1 VIFCLSASYKSV
13 KLPLLESLAFKD
25 EAEALKS
32 ICSEGLAEECVL
44 VQTCHRVEV
53 YIVVGDSSSEG
64 TVDRVLRFWSGRTGV
79 SSDLLRKTVKVYR
92 GREALERLF
101 SLASGLDSMVVGEDQ
116 ILGQVR
122 RAYVNAKKVG
132 AAKLVLEKAFMC
144 AINTG
149 RKVRSVTRI
158 DEGSVSVSSA
168 AVDLA
173 AKELG
178 DLKSK
183 RALVVGAGEA
193 GSIVAETLR
202 RRGAKHVQVANRTY
216 KRAVELAVKVSGEAV
231 EFDRLYDAVG
241 DTDLVIAAVS
251 VDRPVITARQ
261 LKKTLDKRG
270 RGRSL
275 FLVDISQPR
284 AVEAAAA
291 SLEGV
296 VLRNID
302 DLKEIVEESIRS
314 RQAEAEEARKIVLA
328 ELGRFERQ
336 QMELTVAPLISEIY
350 RRVDG
355 IRRRELERALSKMG
369 ESNAKKVSVLD
380 RFSRELVERVLQL
393 PIDHLRE
400 AALNNDN
407 DLLLAVEKLFNVKS

>member
-13 KLPLLESLAFKD
+13 KLPMLESLAFKD
-25 EAEALKS
+25 ESETVRSL
-32 ICSEGLAEECVL
+32 CSEGLAEECVL

-53 YIVVGDSSSEG
+53 YGVVKDSSNGSAI
-64 TVDRVLRFWSGRTGV
+64 DRVLRFWSGKAGV
-79 SSDLLRKTVKVYR
+79 SLDLLRKTVEVYR

-122 RAYVNAKKVG
+122 RAYVRAKKVG
-132 AAKLVLEKAFMC
+132 AAKLVLDRAFMC

-149 RKVRSVTRI
+149 RKVRSETRI

-178 DLKSK
+178 HLKSK
-183 RALVVGAGEA
+183 RALVIGAGEA

-202 RRGAKHVQVANRTY
+202 RRGARSVWVANRTY
-216 KRAVELAVKVSGEAV
+216 ERAVELAAKVSGEAV
-231 EFDRLYDAVG
+231 EFDGLYSAVG
-241 DTDLVIAAVS
+241 DADLVIAAVA
-251 VDRPVITARQ
+251 VDRPVITARA
-261 LKKTLDKRG
+261 LKKALARRG

-284 AVEAAAA
+284 AVEEKVGF
-291 SLEGV
+291 LKGV

-302 DLKEIVEESIRS
+302 DLKGIVEESVRS
-314 RQAEAEEARKIVLA
+314 REAEAEKARRIMLEEVD
-328 ELGRFERQ
+328 RFEKQ
-336 QMELTVAPLISEIY
+336 QFEFLVQPLISEIY
-350 RRVDG
+350 KRVDG
-355 IRRRELERALSKMG
+355 IRQKELKRALSKLAESDEKRMG
-369 ESNAKKVSVLD
+369 VLD

-393 PIDHLRE
+393 PIEQLRE

-407 DLLLAVEKLFNVKS
+407 GLLAAAEKLFKLK

>member
-1 VIFCLSASYKSV
+1 
-13 KLPLLESLAFKD
+13 
-25 EAEALKS
+25 
-32 ICSEGLAEECVL
+32 
-44 VQTCHRVEV
+44 VEV
-53 YIVVGDSSSEG
+53 YGVVKDSSNGEAFNG
-64 TVDRVLRFWSGRTGV
+64 ILRFWSGKTGV
-79 SSDLLRKTVKVYR
+79 SLDLLRKNVEVYR

-122 RAYVNAKKVG
+122 RAYVRAKKVG

-149 RKVRSVTRI
+149 RKVRSETRI
-158 DEGSVSVSSA
+158 NEGSISVSSA

-183 RALVVGAGEA
+183 TALVIGAGEA
-193 GSIVAETLR
+193 GSIAAETLR
-202 RRGAKHVQVANRTY
+202 RRGARSVWVANRTY
-216 KRAVELAVKVSGEAV
+216 ERAVELAAKVSGEAV
-231 EFDRLYDAVG
+231 EFDGLYDAVG
-241 DTDLVIAAVS
+241 EADLVIAAVA

-261 LKKTLDKRG
+261 LKKALAKRG

-284 AVEAAAA
+284 AVEEKVGV
-291 SLEGV
+291 LKGV

-302 DLKEIVEESIRS
+302 DLKGIVEESIRS
-314 RQAEAEEARKIVLA
+314 RQAEAERARGIVLA

-336 QMELTVAPLISEIY
+336 QMELAVAPLISEIC

-369 ESNAKKVSVLD
+369 ESDARKVGVVD

-393 PIDHLRE
+393 PIDQLRE

-407 DLLLAVEKLFNVKS
+407 GLLSAVEKLFKIKS